1 MYKHQ
6 VIGTRRAK
14 SWRSRHSEHIV
25 GVCTLEAL
33 DAAGRFASFAP
44 DDHWK
49 VLNGAVYVNNST
61 KPKEGLTPRCR
72 YWSLEEVVGAM
83 QCSVPRHEFYTL
95 DPRDEQQKTNIP
107 VYSLRGAT
115 DFYTL
120 GPNNKEIPVYC
131 GGKRYGLYTKEPGT
145 RKRIPFQRSKS
156 SLYFRDRNT
165 GTSARVTW
173 KRGRPCIRVDGVY
186 EEVEARTG
194 NMWIKTVG
202 DAKHPGNLH
211 WQGPTQVPCPL
222 NGCPLPPP
230 GVSRGDGP
238 DC

>member
-25 GVCTLEAL
+25 GVCTLEAINEN
-33 DAAGRFASFAP
+33 GQFASFDKSEDWEAENGEV
-44 DDHWK
+44 K
-49 VLNGAVYVNNST
+49 VNGS
-61 KPKEGLTPRCR
+61 PHPELTPRCR
-72 YWSLEEVVGAM
+72 YWALEEVVEAM
-83 QCSVPRHEFYTL
+83 QCFVPRHEFYTL
-95 DPRDEQQKTNIP
+95 DPKDERRKSNIA
-107 VYSLRGAT
+107 VYSFRGAT
-115 DFYTL
+115 DFYTV

-131 GGKRYGLYTKEPGT
+131 GGKGYGLYTKEPGT
-145 RKRIPFQRSKS
+145 GKRTPFKRGNP
-156 SLYFRDRNT
+156 LYFRDPST
-165 GTSARVTW
+165 GTSERVTW
-173 KRGRPCIRVDGVY
+173 KQGRPCIKVDGRY

-194 NMWIKTVG
+194 TMWIKTVG

-222 NGCPLPPP
+222 KGCPLTPP